1 MTSRS
6 GLSRYTYPAHV
17 PWEVLS
23 RTRGGT
29 LTVRFLPSSCTKGGL
44 VATASKLAAATSQT
58 AELFA
63 LLYPRNG
70 GMCEFL
76 RRAQVCLAGTPPDC
90 LLALIQRTFWGLVVQ
105 GGMSGFA
112 PNPHIS
118 SHTSSR
124 PNLTSHL
131 ILYFREGS

>member
-6 GLSRYTYPAHV
+6 GLSRYSYPAHV
-17 PWEVLS
+17 PWGVLS

-63 LLYPRNG
+63 PLYPRNG

-76 RRAQVCLAGTPPDC
+76 RRAQAWQVRPPHCMLD
-90 LLALIQRTFWGLVVQ
+90 LIQRTFWGLVVQ
-105 GGMSGFA
+105 GGLSGFA